1 MRDAALPGR
10 ESVVTTI
17 PFANTGDW
25 VRSVDNE
32 MRTLRASQVTT
43 VTTDEWTLLYSMD
56 EGMSELYNVKS
67 DPGQESN
74 VISRHSA
81 LARELHASLLRF
93 MTETA
98 VPAYLLEPRRELLI

>member
-1 MRDAALPGR
+1 
-10 ESVVTTI
+10 
-17 PFANTGDW
+17 
-25 VRSVDNE
+25 
-32 MRTLRASQVTT
+32 
-43 VTTDEWTLLYSMD
+43 
-56 EGMSELYNVKS
+56 MSELYNVKS